1 MNICAQT
8 IGSTTHCNVA
18 ESAAMRALAHAQA
31 IGSNH
36 SPQRGRISSNAV
48 IGSRDIIS
56 LVG

>member
-1 MNICAQT
+1 MCTGYWLKPLTATWPNRQQC
-8 IGSTTHCNVA
+8 G
-18 ESAAMRALAHAQA
+18 ALAHAQA

-36 SPQRGRISSNAV
+36 SPQRGRISSNTV